1 MKYIYFRE
9 LKLHITDAQ
18 IYEIS
23 SKLNSLPSSFLGAS
37 ADVVSNDLKLFFLCE
52 SIQDLASI
60 IKIYSVGQLIKTL
73 KCIIDTILN
82 ADTRPIIDDDII
94 QSSFEDCGRALGE

>member
-60 IKIYSVGQLIKTL
+60 IRRYSVGQLIQTL

-82 ADTRPIIDDDII
+82 ADTHPIIDDDII
-94 QSSFEDCGRALGE
+94 QSSFKKCGRALGE